1 MRFDLDD
8 LPSEPTLLQHLVR
21 DMAAAV
27 EHRDGEIERL
37 KSIIKKLQRA
47 QFGRRSER
55 LDPNQLALAL
65 EETDSDLAREQE
77 KRPPGEKEAG
87 ERSSRRK
94 PLPDH
99 LSREEVRLDI
109 ESMICSCC
117 RRCAA
122 CYR

>member
-47 QFGRRSER
+47 HFGRRRSTAILPAKKRSVRVTKGKQANGPLVANRCLAICRAKRSASTLRARSAAAAAARCMSSEK
-55 LDPNQLALAL
+55 A
-65 EETDSDLAREQE
+65 
-77 KRPPGEKEAG
+77 
-87 ERSSRRK
+87 
-94 PLPDH
+94 
-99 LSREEVRLDI
+99 
-109 ESMICSCC
+109 
-117 RRCAA
+117 
-122 CYR
+122 